1 MIYKDVGCLLI
12 DMDGVILDN
21 AYDNDFWQNQIP
33 EVIADSKGIA
43 FEDAQR
49 LAIQIF
55 NYKKNTKDWYDVD
68 YWSNMLDI
76 DIEAQKRSEKSFSRI
91 SLYDGVID
99 TLSVLKNKT
108 KMILI
113 TNAHRKTLNIKLE
126 KYNLTPY
133 FDEMV
138 CAHELNYVKE
148 DIQLWYMLRSKY
160 RLDYEKTLLVEDT
173 INNINVGLSAG
184 ISGAIYVGDE
194 KFTVSDKIIKLSSIN
209 QILLQ
214 SIIDNSS

>member
-1 MIYKDVGCLLI
+1 MIFKDIECLLI

-43 FEDAQR
+43 FDDAKR

-68 YWSNMLDI
+68 YWSNMLSI
-76 DIEAQKRSEKSFSRI
+76 DIEAQKRSEKSFSKI

-99 TLSVLKNKT
+99 TLSALKNKT

-194 KFTVSDKIIKLSSIN
+194 KFTVSDQIIKLSSID
-209 QILLQ
+209 QIL
-214 SIIDNSS
+214 SAVNYR

>member
-1 MIYKDVGCLLI
+1 MIFKDIECLLI

-43 FEDAQR
+43 FDDAKR

-194 KFTVSDKIIKLSSIN
+194 KFTVSDKITKLSSIN
-209 QILLQ
+209 QIL
-214 SIIDNSS
+214 SAVNYR

>member
-1 MIYKDVGCLLI
+1 MIFKDIECLLI

-33 EVIADSKGIA
+33 EVIADNKGIA
-43 FEDAQR
+43 FDDAKR

-68 YWSNMLDI
+68 YWSNMLNI

-194 KFTVSDKIIKLSSIN
+194 KFTASDKIIKLSSIN
-209 QILLQ
+209 QIL
-214 SIIDNSS
+214 SAVNYR

>member
-1 MIYKDVGCLLI
+1 MIFKDIECLLI

-43 FEDAQR
+43 FDDAKR

-68 YWSNMLDI
+68 YWSNMLNI

-173 INNINVGLSAG
+173 LNNINVGLSAG

-209 QILLQ
+209 QIL
-214 SIIDNSS
+214 SAVNYR

>member
-1 MIYKDVGCLLI
+1 MIFKDIECLLI

-43 FEDAQR
+43 FDDAKR

-68 YWSNMLDI
+68 YWSNMLNI

-99 TLSVLKNKT
+99 TLSILKNKT

-209 QILLQ
+209 QIL
-214 SIIDNSS
+214 SAVNYR

>member
-1 MIYKDVGCLLI
+1 MIFKDIGCLLI

-43 FEDAQR
+43 FDDAKR

-68 YWSNMLDI
+68 YWSNMLNI

-209 QILLQ
+209 QIL
-214 SIIDNSS
+214 SAVNYR

>member
-1 MIYKDVGCLLI
+1 MIFKDIECLLI

-33 EVIADSKGIA
+33 EVIADSKGIP
-43 FEDAQR
+43 FDDAKR

-209 QILLQ
+209 QIL
-214 SIIDNSS
+214 SAVNYR

>member
-1 MIYKDVGCLLI
+1 MIFKDIECLLI

-33 EVIADSKGIA
+33 EVIADNKGIA
-43 FEDAQR
+43 FDDAKR

-68 YWSNMLDI
+68 YWSNMLNI

-138 CAHELNYVKE
+138 CAHELHYVKE

-194 KFTVSDKIIKLSSIN
+194 KFTVSDKIIKFSSIN
-209 QILLQ
+209 QIL
-214 SIIDNSS
+214 SAVNYR

>member
-1 MIYKDVGCLLI
+1 MIFKDIECLLI

-21 AYDNDFWQNQIP
+21 TYDNDFWQNQIP

-43 FEDAQR
+43 FDDAKR

-108 KMILI
+108 RMILI

-138 CAHELNYVKE
+138 CAHELHYVKE

-194 KFTVSDKIIKLSSIN
+194 KFTVSDKITKLSSIN
-209 QILLQ
+209 QIL
-214 SIIDNSS
+214 SAVNYR

>member
-1 MIYKDVGCLLI
+1 MIFKDIECLLI

-33 EVIADSKGIA
+33 EVIADNKGIA
-43 FEDAQR
+43 FDDAKR

-126 KYNLTPY
+126 KYNLTSY

-194 KFTVSDKIIKLSSIN
+194 KFTVSDKITKLSSIN
-209 QILLQ
+209 QIL
-214 SIIDNSS
+214 SAVNYR

>member
-1 MIYKDVGCLLI
+1 MIFKDIECLLI

-33 EVIADSKGIA
+33 EVIADNKGIA
-43 FEDAQR
+43 FDDAKR

-68 YWSNMLDI
+68 YWSNMLNI

-209 QILLQ
+209 QILPAV
-214 SIIDNSS
+214 NYR

>member
-1 MIYKDVGCLLI
+1 MIFKDIECLLV

-33 EVIADSKGIA
+33 EVIADNKGIA
-43 FEDAQR
+43 FDDAKR

-108 KMILI
+108 KIILI

-138 CAHELNYVKE
+138 CAHELHYVKE

-209 QILLQ
+209 QIL
-214 SIIDNSS
+214 SAVNYR

>member
-1 MIYKDVGCLLI
+1 MIFKDIECLLI

-33 EVIADSKGIA
+33 EVIADNKGIA
-43 FEDAQR
+43 FDDAKR

-194 KFTVSDKIIKLSSIN
+194 KFTVSDKITKLSSIN
-209 QILLQ
+209 QIL
-214 SIIDNSS
+214 SAVNYR

>member
-1 MIYKDVGCLLI
+1 MIFKDIECLLI

-33 EVIADSKGIA
+33 EVIADSKGIG
-43 FEDAQR
+43 FDDAKR

-68 YWSNMLDI
+68 YWSNMLNI
-76 DIEAQKRSEKSFSRI
+76 DIEAQKRSEKSFSKI

-99 TLSVLKNKT
+99 TLSALKNKT

-209 QILLQ
+209 QIL
-214 SIIDNSS
+214 SAVNYR

>member
-1 MIYKDVGCLLI
+1 MIFKDIECLLI

-43 FEDAQR
+43 FDDAKR

-68 YWSNMLDI
+68 YWSNMLNI

-209 QILLQ
+209 QIL
-214 SIIDNSS
+214 SAVNYR

>member
-1 MIYKDVGCLLI
+1 MIFKDIECLLI
-12 DMDGVILDN
+12 DMDGVILYN

-55 NYKKNTKDWYDVD
+55 NYKKNTKDLYDVD
-68 YWSNMLDI
+68 YWSNMLNI

-138 CAHELNYVKE
+138 CAHELHYVKE

-209 QILLQ
+209 QIL
-214 SIIDNSS
+214 SAVNYR

>member
-1 MIYKDVGCLLI
+1 MIFKDIECLLI

-33 EVIADSKGIA
+33 EVIADSKGIG
-43 FEDAQR
+43 FDDAKR

-99 TLSVLKNKT
+99 TLNVLKNKT

-138 CAHELNYVKE
+138 CAHELHYVKE

>member
-1 MIYKDVGCLLI
+1 MIFKDIECLLI

-33 EVIADSKGIA
+33 EVIADNKGIA
-43 FEDAQR
+43 FDDAKR

-68 YWSNMLDI
+68 YWSNMLNI

-209 QILLQ
+209 QIL
-214 SIIDNSS
+214 STVNYR

>member
-1 MIYKDVGCLLI
+1 MIFKDIECLLI

-33 EVIADSKGIA
+33 EVIADSKGIG
-43 FEDAQR
+43 FDDAKR

-108 KMILI
+108 RMILI

-138 CAHELNYVKE
+138 CAHELHYVKE

-209 QILLQ
+209 QIL
-214 SIIDNSS
+214 SAVNYR

>member
-1 MIYKDVGCLLI
+1 MIFKDIECLLI

-33 EVIADSKGIA
+33 EVIANSKGIG
-43 FEDAQR
+43 FDDAKR

-99 TLSVLKNKT
+99 TLNVLKNKT

-138 CAHELNYVKE
+138 CAHELHYVKE

-194 KFTVSDKIIKLSSIN
+194 KFTVSDQIIKLSSID
-209 QILLQ
+209 QIL
-214 SIIDNSS
+214 SAVNYR

>member
-1 MIYKDVGCLLI
+1 MIFKDIECLLI

-33 EVIADSKGIA
+33 EVIADSKGIG
-43 FEDAQR
+43 FDDAKR

-99 TLSVLKNKT
+99 TLNVLKNKT

-160 RLDYEKTLLVEDT
+160 KLDYEKTLLVEDT

-209 QILLQ
+209 QIL
-214 SIIDNSS
+214 SAVNYR

>member
-1 MIYKDVGCLLI
+1 MIFKDIECLLI

-33 EVIADSKGIA
+33 EVIADNKGIA
-43 FEDAQR
+43 FDDAKR

-108 KMILI
+108 KIILI

-138 CAHELNYVKE
+138 CAHELHYVKE

-209 QILLQ
+209 QIL
-214 SIIDNSS
+214 SAVNYR

>member
-1 MIYKDVGCLLI
+1 MIFKDIECLLI

-33 EVIADSKGIA
+33 QVIADNKGIA
-43 FEDAQR
+43 FDDAKR

-99 TLSVLKNKT
+99 TLNALKNKI
-108 KMILI
+108 KIILI

-160 RLDYEKTLLVEDT
+160 KLDYEKTVLVEDT

-194 KFTVSDKIIKLSSIN
+194 KFTASDKIIKLSSIN
-209 QILLQ
+209 QIL
-214 SIIDNSS
+214 SAINYR

>member
-1 MIYKDVGCLLI
+1 
-12 DMDGVILDN
+12 
-21 AYDNDFWQNQIP
+21 
-33 EVIADSKGIA
+33 
-43 FEDAQR
+43 
-49 LAIQIF
+49 
-55 NYKKNTKDWYDVD
+55 
-68 YWSNMLDI
+68 MLDI

-99 TLSVLKNKT
+99 TLNVLKNKT

-138 CAHELNYVKE
+138 CAHELHYVKE

-209 QILLQ
+209 QIL
-214 SIIDNSS
+214 SAVNYR

>member
-1 MIYKDVGCLLI
+1 MIFKDIECLLI

-43 FEDAQR
+43 FDDAKR

-138 CAHELNYVKE
+138 CAHELHYVKE

-209 QILLQ
+209 QIL
-214 SIIDNSS
+214 SAVNYR

>member
-1 MIYKDVGCLLI
+1 MIFKDIECLLI

-33 EVIADSKGIA
+33 EVIADSKGIG
-43 FEDAQR
+43 FDDAKR

-194 KFTVSDKIIKLSSIN
+194 TFTVSDKIIKLSSIN
-209 QILLQ
+209 QIL
-214 SIIDNSS
+214 SAVNYR

>member
-1 MIYKDVGCLLI
+1 MIFKDIECLLI

-33 EVIADSKGIA
+33 EVIADSKSIA
-43 FEDAQR
+43 FDDAKR

-194 KFTVSDKIIKLSSIN
+194 KFTVSDQIIKLSSIN
-209 QILLQ
+209 QIL
-214 SIIDNSS
+214 SAVNYR

>member
-1 MIYKDVGCLLI
+1 MIFKDIECLLI

-43 FEDAQR
+43 FDDAKR

-68 YWSNMLDI
+68 YWSNMLNI

-160 RLDYEKTLLVEDT
+160 RLDYKKTLLVEDT

-209 QILLQ
+209 QIL
-214 SIIDNSS
+214 SAVNYR

>member
-1 MIYKDVGCLLI
+1 MIFKDIECLLI

-33 EVIADSKGIA
+33 EVIADNKGIA
-43 FEDAQR
+43 FDDAKR

-126 KYNLTPY
+126 KYNLNPY

-209 QILLQ
+209 QIL
-214 SIIDNSS
+214 SAVNYR

>member
-1 MIYKDVGCLLI
+1 MIFKDIECLLI

-33 EVIADSKGIA
+33 EVIADSKSIA
-43 FEDAQR
+43 FDDAKR

-99 TLSVLKNKT
+99 TLNVLKNKT
-108 KMILI
+108 KVILI

-209 QILLQ
+209 QIL
-214 SIIDNSS
+214 SAVNYR

>member
-1 MIYKDVGCLLI
+1 MIFKDIECLLI

-43 FEDAQR
+43 FDDAKR

-68 YWSNMLDI
+68 YWSNMLNI

-91 SLYDGVID
+91 SLYDGVVD

-209 QILLQ
+209 QIL
-214 SIIDNSS
+214 SAVNYR

>member
-1 MIYKDVGCLLI
+1 MIFKDIECLLI

-43 FEDAQR
+43 FDDAKR

-99 TLSVLKNKT
+99 TLSVLKDKT

-209 QILLQ
+209 QIL
-214 SIIDNSS
+214 SAVNYR

>member
-1 MIYKDVGCLLI
+1 MIFKDIECLLI

-43 FEDAQR
+43 FDAAKR

-99 TLSVLKNKT
+99 TLSILKNKT

-209 QILLQ
+209 QIL
-214 SIIDNSS
+214 SAVNYR

>member
-1 MIYKDVGCLLI
+1 MIFKDIECLLI

-33 EVIADSKGIA
+33 EVIADNKGIG
-43 FEDAQR
+43 FDDAKR

-99 TLSVLKNKT
+99 TLNVLKNKT

-138 CAHELNYVKE
+138 CAHELHYVKE

-184 ISGAIYVGDE
+184 ISGAVYLGDE
-194 KFTVSDKIIKLSSIN
+194 KFTASDKIIKLSSVN
-209 QILLQ
+209 QIL
-214 SIIDNSS
+214 SAINYR

>member
-1 MIYKDVGCLLI
+1 MIFKDIECLLI

-33 EVIADSKGIA
+33 EVIADSKSIA
-43 FEDAQR
+43 FDDAKR

-108 KMILI
+108 KTILI

-194 KFTVSDKIIKLSSIN
+194 KFTVSDKITKLSSIN
-209 QILLQ
+209 QIL
-214 SIIDNSS
+214 SAVNYR

>member
-1 MIYKDVGCLLI
+1 MIFKDIECLLI

-43 FEDAQR
+43 FDDAKR

-68 YWSNMLDI
+68 YWSNMLSI
-76 DIEAQKRSEKSFSRI
+76 DIEAQKRSEKSFSKI

-99 TLSVLKNKT
+99 TLSALKNKT

-209 QILLQ
+209 QIL
-214 SIIDNSS
+214 SAVNYR